1 MLSIYLSD
9 HQAQLIKISNAQ
21 RCPFTSVGYVKTLQ
35 NRLLESCWLTAK
47 KKQVEQRFIQPKL
60 EQLVSLLNDD
70 ISPDTISQA
79 CIEIMANLP
88 QNINL
93 IFINNLLKETSLQS
107 VAKLIIRKVLLQ
119 QHSSNLITLIDLQ
132 TLYFAFSTSK
142 NLAIQALVE
151 SELTV
156 FVDAQTDLNDVVT
169 GFNFLCQSELVNSP
183 LMSLFLLSLSWDQV
197 NAIGNH
203 ASRNLPT
210 VDVLQVLLQS
220 GFVKLLPLVNTSLSK
235 VENPSSL
242 IALMRRMLGDKLD
255 LLVDFETQIRAWQG
269 DQQACADF
277 KQQLQLN
284 WPKHEEQLAS
294 LRLVAGNTVTAKL
307 NAIEIS
313 AMDCYSQAVFN
324 LYRYYHHL
332 AAKKLNAGVSA

>member
-1 MLSIYLSD
+1 MLSIYLSE
-9 HQAQLIKISNAQ
+9 HQAQLIKISKAQ
-21 RCPFTSVGYVKTLQ
+21 RCPFTSVGYIKTKQ
-35 NRLLESCWLTAK
+35 NKLLESCWLAAK
-47 KKQVEQRFIQPKL
+47 KKQVEQRFTPPNLK
-60 EQLVSLLNDD
+60 QLVVLLNDG
-70 ISPDTISQA
+70 INPDAISQA

-88 QNINL
+88 QNSNL
-93 IFINNLLKETSLQS
+93 TFINNLLKEPSLQS
-107 VAKLIIRKVLLQ
+107 VAKLIMRKVLLQ
-119 QHSSNLITLIDLQ
+119 QHSSNLIALIDLK
-132 TLYFAFSTSK
+132 TLYFAYSTNN
-142 NLAIQALVE
+142 NLAEQAVAK

-156 FVDAQTDLNDVVT
+156 FVDSQTDLKDVVI

-183 LMSLFLLSLSWDQV
+183 LMSLFLLSLSWEQV

-220 GFVKLLPLVNTSLSK
+220 GFVKLLPLVNASLSK
-235 VENPSSL
+235 IENPSSL

-255 LLVDFETQIRAWQG
+255 LLVDFETQISAWQG
-269 DQQACADF
+269 EQQACADF

-284 WPKHEEQLAS
+284 WPKYEEQFAS
-294 LRLVAGNTVTAKL
+294 LRLIAGNAITAKL

-324 LYRYYHHL
+324 LYRYYQHL
-332 AAKKLNAGVSA
+332 TAKKLNAGVSA

>member
-1 MLSIYLSD
+1 M
-9 HQAQLIKISNAQ
+9 KISDAQ
-21 RCPFTSVGYVKTLQ
+21 RCPFTSVGYVKTQ
-35 NRLLESCWLTAK
+35 QKRLLESCWLTAK
-47 KKQVEQRFIQPKL
+47 KKQIAQRFTQPNL
-60 EQLVSLLNDD
+60 EQLVSLLSDD
-70 ISPDTISQA
+70 ISPAAISQA

-93 IFINNLLKETSLQS
+93 IFINNLLNEPSLHN
-107 VAKLIIRKVLLQ
+107 VAKLVVRKVLLQ
-119 QHSSNLITLIDLQ
+119 QHSYNLIALIDLQ
-132 TLYFAFSTSK
+132 TLYFAFSTSQ
-142 NLAIQALVE
+142 NPAVQTLAK
-151 SELTV
+151 SELTIL
-156 FVDAQTDLNDVVT
+156 VDSQSDIKNLIT

-183 LMSLFLLSLSWDQV
+183 LMSLFLLSLSWEQV

-220 GFVKLLPLVNTSLSK
+220 GFVKLLPLVNASLNK
-235 VENPSSL
+235 IENPSSL

-255 LLVDFETQIRAWQG
+255 LLVDFETQISAWQG
-269 DQQACADF
+269 EQQACADF

-284 WPKHEEQLAS
+284 WPKYEEQLAS
-294 LRLVAGNTVTAKL
+294 LRLIAGNALNAKL

-324 LYRYYHHL
+324 LHRYYQHL
-332 AAKKLNAGVSA
+332 AAKKLNAGVPA